1 LIKYCTRE
9 TPGLVPL
16 TLIDI
21 LVVTSPL
28 TTLPEAGEVK
38 HKVTVYAPDAGV
50 LDAQGFVGEEVGVG
64 VGVGDAV
71 GVGRGVEVTDGVG
84 VGVDVGFGVGF
95 PFE

>member
-21 LVVTSPL
+21 LVVSTPL

-50 LDAQGFVGEEVGVG
+50 LDAQGFVGEDVG

-71 GVGRGVEVTDGVG
+71 GVGRGVDVADGVG